1 MFLCNKYG
9 NKKVCFCVYTCSG
22 EWKFNVYL
30 HVCEWECVCVHLRER
45 KRMCVCWWLCV
56 GEWVSTFRRE
66 TTALHLYVSQWECVC
81 TFGKRLGYT
90 CIHVHVCVH
99 IWERKKPWLL
109 GEREAD
115 LQCVCVCVH
124 AWHRKLHH
132 MCMCVR
138 ESVCVYTLWQR
149 TPDVYIYVCVS
160 QGLCIT
166 VIDRFFI
173 QHYSLDQTHCTRVAC
188 DSEWETVSF
197 L

>member
-1 MFLCNKYG
+1 MWVRVCLCT
-9 NKKVCFCVYTCSG
+9 F
-22 EWKFNVYL
+22 
-30 HVCEWECVCVHLRER
+30 ER
-45 KRMCVCWWLCV
+45 KKAYVCMLMIVCRRVSEHIQERDNSTAFVCKSVGVRMYVWEKV
-56 GEWVSTFRRE
+56 G
-66 TTALHLYVSQWECVC
+66 LHMYSCSCVC
-81 TFGKRLGYT
+81 T
-90 CIHVHVCVH
+90 H
-99 IWERKKPWLL
+99 L
-109 GEREAD
+109 GEKET
-115 LQCVCVCVH
+115 LTPGWEGSWLTVCVCVH